1 MWLALYCR
9 LYICALSEVQVFMM
23 TWVRMQQNQDV
34 EGTSTFRLD
43 KLITGEELRSVL
55 MTGFCLDPGIF

>member
-1 MWLALYCR
+1 
-9 LYICALSEVQVFMM
+9 MM

-43 KLITGEELRSVL
+43 KLVTGEELRLVL
-55 MTGFCLDPGIF
+55 MTGFCLKTQASFENKTEILFLLPSSSPFS